1 MKVTVETK
9 KGLEKNLKVFVDK
22 NTINKELD
30 VKYDQLKNDVVLKGF
45 RPGKVPKDLIKRQ
58 FGKAIYGEVI
68 DKILKETTT
77 KALDEKKI
85 KAFFITNKVKCNLY
99 NLIFFGWIRLI
110 KFNLREEIMK
120 KIISL
125 MFAAFLVFGFI
136 SKANAKTLKC
146 QTVLNTKADEVK
158 MLKDFTDT
166 VTALTDGSLKFEILP
181 AGAVV
186 GVKET
191 LDAVDK
197 GLIDCGFA
205 WTHYWSGDHPA
216 AMLFGSPVAGGGVG
230 IDNLAFLSWFQYG
243 GGKELY
249 DRLWK
254 EMGRDIKGFMLQP
267 VGPEAL
273 GWFPKPI
280 KDMADFR
287 KYKFRTPPGIPG
299 QTYKDIGIASVAMG
313 GGDILP
319 ALEAGTIDAAEWC
332 CPKPDLTFGF
342 QKVLKHYYLQGLH
355 QVVVNADFYITG
367 KTYKAMTAHEKKS
380 LEVAA
385 NASLAKSLS
394 YRIYENGKALQELT
408 TKHGV
413 ILEDTPSDYFKE
425 YMAAAKATL
434 NKNAEQNKFFK
445 EVYDSMKEF
454 ADVAV
459 PFWSGAQMSNAKL
472 GMAHAATLK

>member
-1 MKVTVETK
+1 
-9 KGLEKNLKVFVDK
+9 
-22 NTINKELD
+22 
-30 VKYDQLKNDVVLKGF
+30 
-45 RPGKVPKDLIKRQ
+45 
-58 FGKAIYGEVI
+58 
-68 DKILKETTT
+68 
-77 KALDEKKI
+77 
-85 KAFFITNKVKCNLY
+85 
-99 NLIFFGWIRLI
+99 
-110 KFNLREEIMK
+110 MK

-125 MFAAFLVFGFI
+125 VVGTLLLTVMTVTG
-136 SKANAKTLKC
+136 ANSAQTLKC
-146 QTVLNTKADEVK
+146 QTVISAKADEVK

-166 VTALTDGSLKFEILP
+166 VSELTQGSLKFEIMP

-216 AMLFGSPVAGGGVG
+216 AMLFGSPVAGAGVG
-230 IDNLAFLSWFQYG
+230 IDNIAFLSWFQYG

-249 DRLWK
+249 DQLWK

-299 QTYKDIGIASVAMG
+299 QTYKDIGVASVAMG

-332 CPKPDLTFGF
+332 CPKPDMVFGLH
-342 QKVLKHYYLQGLH
+342 KVLKNYYLQGLH
-355 QVVVNADFYITG
+355 QVVVNADFYLNG
-367 KTYKAMTAHEKKS
+367 SKYKKMSAIEKKA

-385 NASLAKSLS
+385 NASLSKSMS
-394 YRIYENGKALQELT
+394 YRIYENGKALAELT

-413 ILEDTPSDYFKE
+413 ILQDTPADYFPA
-425 YMAAAKATL
+425 YMAAAKKSLETNAA
-434 NKNAEQNKFFK
+434 KNAFFK
-445 EVYDSMKEF
+445 KVWDSQKAF
-454 ADVAV
+454 ADIAV
-459 PFWSGAQMSNAKL
+459 PFWSGSQMSNAKL